1 MGLRSILAGAA
12 IILAATVGSA
22 FAAEQFTTLEGVT
35 AEAMTTQAMGGIKGQ
50 LILRI
55 AVPHGADI
63 PVGLPDQFDGDPGL
77 VIENGQPA
85 GGNADVVGLSPVI
98 EIFVD

>member
-50 LILRI
+50 LVLGI
-55 AVPHGADI
+55 AVPRGADI
-63 PVGLPDQFDGDPGL
+63 PVGPIRL
-77 VIENGQPA
+77 NGRQRRPYT
-85 GGNADVVGLSPVI
+85 
-98 EIFVD
+98 